1 MDVSQY
7 HLRLLLKNTDHA
19 FELLKEHPNSEDC
32 VHNYEQAKCA
42 LDNYLVEMRLSLEKK
57 GRARE

>member
-19 FELLKEHPNSEDC
+19 FELLKEHPNSQDC
-32 VHNYEQAKCA
+32 ALKYELAKGE
-42 LDNYLVEMRLSLEKK
+42 LDNYLTEIRLALEKK
-57 GRARE
+57 AKTR